1 MAGERVNGGDIET
14 MVDKWLEE
22 PESTDTTSE
31 QQSDDTTQTPP
42 VPEGQDQPPQRTEAD
57 AAQDKPTGQPDKPA
71 GDAKPPAQ
79 QTPPAKPGDLVDR
92 DGHVIAR
99 AGAERRH
106 YEAASRFRNE
116 ATNYKSQLD
125 KVQTE
130 LNAFREA
137 AQMPTQLGLSPDESA
152 TGLQLMASW
161 KSNPV
166 GVLQYLVEQ
175 AKAAGHNVDTLGGP
189 ATDVG
194 AIKQMIAQ
202 ELAPFRQQS
211 QAVQQTQQIETAA
224 QQQVDALVGEYG
236 EQALTNSPALAKL
249 IDASAAQGR
258 PLTVEQAYLRF
269 SAWCYQQGFDP
280 HHPIDPQI
288 QAKTAP
294 PATQQRTPP
303 RPNGRAVAAP
313 NGVIPMDT
321 QVGITGSETTRDLV
335 RVAMRD
341 AGFNV

>member
-1 MAGERVNGGDIET
+1 MSERMNGADVES
-14 MVDKWLEE
+14 MVDQWLEE
-22 PESTDTTSE
+22 PETSTQEGASEGQTTEAAPEGTDT
-31 QQSDDTTQTPP
+31 Q
-42 VPEGQDQPPQRTEAD
+42 PERTETD
-57 AAQDKPTGQPDKPA
+57 AAPDKSSGQPDKPS
-71 GDAKPPAQ
+71 GDTKPVTQQAQ
-79 QTPPAKPGDLVDR
+79 TAKPGDLVDR
-92 DGHVIAR
+92 DGRVIAR

-106 YEAASRFRNE
+106 YEAASKFR
-116 ATNYKSQLD
+116 SQAEQSQQQLQ
-125 KVQTE
+125 KVTTE

-189 ATDVG
+189 ASDVG

-202 ELAPFRQQS
+202 ELAPFRQQA
-211 QAVQQTQQIETAA
+211 QATQQHEQVQTAA
-224 QQQVDALVGEYG
+224 QQQVKSLVDEYG
-236 EQALTNSPALAKL
+236 EQALTNNEALAKL
-249 IDASAAQGR
+249 LDAAAAQGKS
-258 PLTVEQAYLRF
+258 LTVEQAYLRF
-269 SAWCYQQGFDP
+269 STWCYQQGLDP
-280 HHPIDPQI
+280 HQPIDPQI
-288 QAKTAP
+288 AARRTSPQQ
-294 PATQQRTPP
+294 PATEQRPP

-321 QVGITGSETTRDLV
+321 HAGVTGAETSRDLV
-335 RVAMRD
+335 RAAMRD

>member
-1 MAGERVNGGDIET
+1 VSDRTNGANVEA
-14 MVDKWLEE
+14 MVDAWLEE
-22 PESTDTTSE
+22 PQASTSE
-31 QQSDDTTQTPP
+31 TEGTQTDGQEGT
-42 VPEGQDQPPQRTEAD
+42 VPTEGEGQPQQRAEAD
-57 AAQDKPTGQPDKPA
+57 ATPDKASGGQDKPS
-71 GDAKPPAQ
+71 GDAKPATQPA
-79 QTPPAKPGDLVDR
+79 PKSAPGDLVDR
-92 DGHVIAR
+92 DGRVIAR

-106 YEAASRFRNE
+106 YEAATKFRGQAEQANQ
-116 ATNYKSQLD
+116 QLQ
-125 KVQTE
+125 KVTTE

-137 AQMPTQLGLSPDESA
+137 AQMPTQLGLTPDESA

-175 AKAAGHNVDTLGGP
+175 AKSAGHNVDTLGGP

-202 ELAPFRQQS
+202 ELAPFRQQA
-211 QAVQQTQQIETAA
+211 QAVQQSEQINTAA
-224 QQQVDALVGEYG
+224 QQQVHNLVGEYG
-236 EQALTNSPALAKL
+236 EQALTNSEALAKL
-249 IDASAAQGR
+249 IDASAEQGR
-258 PLTVEQAYLRF
+258 PLSVEQAYLRF

-280 HHPIDPQI
+280 HQPIDPQI
-288 QAKTAP
+288 QSRSTS

-321 QVGITGSETTRDLV
+321 QASVSGNETTRDLV
-335 RVAMRD
+335 RQSMRD